1 MKKKIELQ
9 FSKLQ
14 CHSDTMFIN
23 TECGGVVRAI
33 NSIFFSWSFF
43 FLFVCLFPKEA
54 ESVSFLENLISILN
68 RLEL

>member
-1 MKKKIELQ
+1 MKTKKKIEFQ

-33 NSIFFSWSFF
+33 NSISFSWPFF
-43 FLFVCLFPKEA
+43 CFPRKLSLFHLLKV
-54 ESVSFLENLISILN
+54 
-68 RLEL
+68 